1 MPKLKV
7 NNKEFN
13 LKEGEA
19 VKKYCEEAGVIFGC
33 EDGQCGTCMIQ
44 VKAGKE
50 NLSEINQNEMDLGI
64 EADGEFRLA
73 CQCKIEKGN
82 VECEGYI

>member
-1 MPKLKV
+1 
-7 NNKEFN
+7 
-13 LKEGEA
+13 
-19 VKKYCEEAGVIFGC
+19 
-33 EDGQCGTCMIQ
+33 MIQ

>member
-1 MPKLKV
+1 MLKLKV
-7 NNKEFN
+7 NGKKFN
-13 LKEGEA
+13 LKDGEA
-19 VKKYCEEAGVIFGC
+19 IKNSCEEAGVIFGC

-82 VECEGYI
+82 VECDGYI